1 MQRALVLILLFLLVT
16 GLAAAAPLEAQSPYD
31 LQLKSLYAEP
41 DEESKLI
48 YNFPIEVWLLDVS
61 EDANWYKVKI
71 VFRLGPLG
79 YTYVGWTQIPVGDI
93 LAEREKEIADLP

>member
-1 MQRALVLILLFLLVT
+1 MHRALVLILLFLLVT
-16 GLAAAAPLEAQSPYD
+16 GMAMAATPETKYPYD
-31 LQLKSLYAEP
+31 IQLKSLYAEP

-48 YNFPIEVWLLDVS
+48 YTFPIEVRLLDVS

-71 VFRLGPLG
+71 AFRLGPLG